1 MGRKLFE
8 TRRGRERRLEA
19 ARPAAEEKRYEM
31 EIIARR
37 EKSRP
42 FFDEIPADK
51 RIAEMKRMADYIMA
65 NGTSSDRSLTIG
77 RSYPFPQLMQSK
89 DPAAKSFFEDIQAIY
104 TRLTTEA
111 TAEAQTIRLGAEGRE
126 IGGVWYALGAV
137 GLLAAVSAWR
147 NR

>member
-31 EIIARR
+31 AVLASVT
-37 EKSRP
+37 KSRA
-42 FFDEIPADK
+42 FFEEMPSEK
-51 RIAEMKRMADYIMA
+51 RIAEMKRMSDYIIA
-65 NGTSSDRSLTIG
+65 NGSSSDRSLTIG
-77 RSYPFPQLMQSK
+77 KSLAFPQLMQSR

-104 TRLTTEA
+104 SRLTTEA

-126 IGGVWYALGAV
+126 ISGVWYALGTV
-137 GLLAAVSAWR
+137 GLLAGVTAWR

>member
-8 TRRGRERRLEA
+8 TRRGRERRLEE

-37 EKSRP
+37 EKSQP
-42 FFDEIPADK
+42 FFNEVPASQ
-51 RIAEMKRMADYIMA
+51 RIAEMKRMADYIIA
-65 NGTSSDRSLTIG
+65 NGSSSDRSLTIG
-77 RSYPFPQLMQSK
+77 KSLAFPQLMQSR
-89 DPAAKSFFEDIQAIY
+89 DPAAKSFFEEIQAIY
-104 TRLTTEA
+104 SRLTTEA

-126 IGGVWYALGAV
+126 ISGVWYALGTV
-137 GLLAAVSAWR
+137 GLLAGVTAWR

>member
-37 EKSRP
+37 ERSKP
-42 FFDEIPADK
+42 FFDEMPSEK
-51 RIAEMKRMADYIMA
+51 RIAEMKRMADYIIA
-65 NGTSSDRSLTIG
+65 NGSSSDRSLTIG
-77 RSYPFPQLMQSK
+77 KSYSFPQLMVTR
-89 DPAAKSFFEDIQAIY
+89 DPAAESFFKDTQAIY
-104 TRLTTEA
+104 SRLTTEA

-126 IGGVWYALGAV
+126 ISGVWYALGTV
-137 GLLAAVSAWR
+137 GLLAGVTAWR